1 MFKVVSIMGRSIGMG
16 LLATSVVVAGTSVA
30 LAKPLCRKGANVTFT
45 KNVNMTV
52 DDKVVCRAKKGI
64 HGTAVALGSHK
75 VSCLVKY
82 WGTCLGR
89 TDKGWAPLSA
99 LRAGL

>member
-1 MFKVVSIMGRSIGMG
+1 MFKECAICVLAAGM
-16 LLATSVVVAGTSVA
+16 LATVGPSGA
-30 LAKPLCRKGANVTFT
+30 LAKPLCRNGANVTFSR
-45 KNVNMTV
+45 NVNMTV
-52 DDKVVCRAKKGI
+52 DDKVVCKAKKGI
-64 HGTAVALGSHK
+64 HGTAVVLGAHK

-82 WGTCLGR
+82 WGTCFGS